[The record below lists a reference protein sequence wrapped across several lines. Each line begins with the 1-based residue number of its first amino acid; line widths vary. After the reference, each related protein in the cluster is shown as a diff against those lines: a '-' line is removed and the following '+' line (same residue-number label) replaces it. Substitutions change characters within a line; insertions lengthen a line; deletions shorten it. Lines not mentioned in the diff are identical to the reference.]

1 MATIITQKQPSWQV
15 QLATSILAPLIGNYI
30 NKAMERSENAY
41 NNKRLQAALAE
52 NNPQPEPQVNIL
64 GMNNQ
69 PQLMQQSGNGWENAA
84 RQGMNALA
92 DFDMNTANLAS
103 PMATTQPT
111 PARVPTMA
119 DMNAALIRNAGHASL
134 PTLQAQFNPYIQAQE
149 AARLEQRKI
158 KAGNDIANASPD
170 NRFAEVWRHLPV
182 GDTTIADVNAAYSQY
197 KDTWP
202 QAYNLDTGGQLIQGN
217 RNPVTGEYTPQMTTN
232 RTLTPQQIRDND
244 YRDRALTQQNNQFI
258 AGQDFTRSE
267 NELNRKHALRIAE
280 INAQNKSRYK
290 FQFNKDG
297 SIWRVNQ
304 NTGEYVQVNPE
315 NLTQNLP
322 ISAQEQFKQYSK
334 DIRDAYERIR
344 KLEDAKNKA
353 IANTPYGTTPD
364 TSEYDNQIQQNKNI
378 IKDRE
383 DKITALFTPT
393 TPAPTQPTPTK
404 TGNPEFYPDADIGF
418 GMLGTSK
425 YGISSHWNTPRKR
438 ADGTTYNHG
447 GTDYPAPKGTHI
459 TMEYVGTP
467 MTVKNVVTGHP
478 KAGNYVELEGNL
490 SGHKIEMRI
499 LHMDNGSIKVQKGQ
513 TVNYGD
519 LIGGVGNTGNS
530 HGKNGGY
537 HMHLETKIDDK
548 PIAAPQFFK
557 EIAKYM
563 PTPAPIAAGAST
575 PMQPED
581 NGQQTTTPPS
591 TGTKSGDVTAQ
602 TQNQGGN
609 SNGNTNRAEA
619 DTSPVMFKRESD
631 GKAYS
636 ERQIQ
641 RWARSVIDAEEKKG
655 NKISLEEAERQ
666 VYKYLEEQGFK
677 NVSSTPIDIS
687 PIMWQY
693 PGQEHLYYTQQ
704 EDARMRENAK
714 KLGMSDEEF
723 DREIESQ
730 GYRRATTAQIS
741 TTPQV
746 VAPGITSDDTKPPL
760 AGKAQSG
767 AGQPISIPTPIRP
780 QPRNIPIAGKAQPKV
795 TNDANLAVVVGGDTA
810 HSPGPVHTNETTET
824 QQQELNNLNG
834 ETSGDVNPQSRDINP
849 YWATFQQPYN
859 FGTMFDGMPNR
870 YASTRRQY
878 NIR

>member
-64 GMNNQ
+64 GISN
-69 PQLMQQSGNGWENAA
+69 PLMQQSGNGWENAA

-92 DFDMNTANLAS
+92 DFDMNTTNLAS
-103 PMATTQPT
+103 PMTTTQPT

-119 DMNAALIRNAGHASL
+119 DMQAALIRNAGHAPL

-149 AARLEQRKI
+149 ATRIEGLKRE
-158 KAGNDIANASPD
+158 AGENIANASPD
-170 NRFAEVWRHLPV
+170 NRLAQVWRYLPQ
-182 GDTTIADVNAAYSQY
+182 GYTTLGDVNAAYGQY

-217 RNPVTGEYTPQMTTN
+217 RDPVKGVYSPQITTN
-232 RTLTPQQIRDND
+232 RTLTPQDVANNTYRDNVL
-244 YRDRALTQQNNQFI
+244 REQKEQFI
-258 AGQDFTRSE
+258 SSQNFTRE
-267 NELNRKHALRIAE
+267 QNELQRKHAVELAQ

-304 NTGEYVQVNPE
+304 NTGEYMQVNPE
-315 NLTQNLP
+315 TLTQNLP

-353 IANTPYGTTPD
+353 ISNTPYGTTPD
-364 TSEYDNQIQQNKNI
+364 TSEYDNQLQQNKNI

-425 YGISSHWNTPRKR
+425 YGISSHYNTPRKR

-447 GTDYPAPKGTHI
+447 GTDYPAPKGHPI
-459 TMEYVGTP
+459 TMQYVGTP

-513 TVNYGD
+513 TVLVKYFC
-519 LIGGVGNTGNS
+519 NTCG
-530 HGKNGGY
+530 
-537 HMHLETKIDDK
+537 
-548 PIAAPQFFK
+548 
-557 EIAKYM
+557 
-563 PTPAPIAAGAST
+563 
-575 PMQPED
+575 
-581 NGQQTTTPPS
+581 
-591 TGTKSGDVTAQ
+591 
-602 TQNQGGN
+602 
-609 SNGNTNRAEA
+609 
-619 DTSPVMFKRESD
+619 
-631 GKAYS
+631 
-636 ERQIQ
+636 
-641 RWARSVIDAEEKKG
+641 
-655 NKISLEEAERQ
+655 
-666 VYKYLEEQGFK
+666 
-677 NVSSTPIDIS
+677 
-687 PIMWQY
+687 
-693 PGQEHLYYTQQ
+693 
-704 EDARMRENAK
+704 
-714 KLGMSDEEF
+714 
-723 DREIESQ
+723 
-730 GYRRATTAQIS
+730 
-741 TTPQV
+741 
-746 VAPGITSDDTKPPL
+746 
-760 AGKAQSG
+760 
-767 AGQPISIPTPIRP
+767 
-780 QPRNIPIAGKAQPKV
+780 
-795 TNDANLAVVVGGDTA
+795 
-810 HSPGPVHTNETTET
+810 
-824 QQQELNNLNG
+824 
-834 ETSGDVNPQSRDINP
+834 
-849 YWATFQQPYN
+849 
-859 FGTMFDGMPNR
+859 
-870 YASTRRQY
+870 
-878 NIR
+878 